1 MNRDRF
7 PFLFSKHSISEL
19 TSLGIYLNVQ
29 STIFETMRHINFILI
44 FAFSGLLLCS
54 CEDEQTDPAE
64 NQKDAVTSLL
74 ESIDGGD
81 VRGSSIGDGIEDV
94 LQREKKNVVY
104 NMPDE
109 ITCRIPLSMKDST
122 FYDITYNFNDQGLY
136 VIELDLFP
144 ASIEDSKSLFKEFK
158 SFYDQRYGASTADD
172 GYTTWFAKS
181 GHGTDV
187 EITMIEESK
196 EMNRPYLGV
205 TFYEHSIND

>member
-1 MNRDRF
+1 MHLWSLSVRF
-7 PFLFSKHSISEL
+7 LCFVAVAILLGSCGDQHTEEKQAEKSEL
-19 TSLGIYLNVQ
+19 SQ
-29 STIFETMRHINFILI
+29 
-44 FAFSGLLLCS
+44 
-54 CEDEQTDPAE
+54 
-64 NQKDAVTSLL
+64 LL
-74 ESIDGGD
+74 ESMDGGD
-81 VRGSSIGDGIEDV
+81 VRGNSIGDGMDDV
-94 LQREKKNVVY
+94 LQREKNNIVY

-144 ASIEDSKSLFKEFK
+144 ASESDAQKLFGEFR
-158 SFYDQRYGASTADD
+158 SFYDLRYGASTADD

-181 GHGTDV
+181 EHGTDV

-196 EMNRPYLGV
+196 EMQRPYLGV

>member
-1 MNRDRF
+1 
-7 PFLFSKHSISEL
+7 
-19 TSLGIYLNVQ
+19 
-29 STIFETMRHINFILI
+29 MRHIDLI
-44 FAFSGLLLCS
+44 MLYAFLLVLLSSCS
-54 CEDEQTDPAE
+54 SDQAPASE
-64 NQKDAVTSLL
+64 NQEDAITRLL

-81 VRGSSIGDGIEDV
+81 VRGSSIGDGIETV
-94 LQREKKNVVY
+94 RKREKKNIVY

-122 FYDITYNFNDQGLY
+122 FYDITYNFNNQGLY

-144 ASIEDSKSLFKEFK
+144 AKLEDAQWLFQEFK
-158 SFYDQRYGASTADD
+158 HFYDLRYGSSSADD

-181 GHGTDV
+181 SHGTDV

>member
-1 MNRDRF
+1 MNRF
-7 PFLFSKHSISEL
+7 PFLFSKDSIRDL
-19 TSLGIYLNVQ
+19 TLLNSYLNVQ
-29 STIFETMRHINFILI
+29 STIFGTMRHINYTLI
-44 FAFSGLLLCS
+44 FAFSGLLLFS
-54 CEDEQTDPAE
+54 CADEQTDPAD
-64 NQKDAVTSLL
+64 NQKEAISGLL

-81 VRGSSIGDGIEDV
+81 VRGSSIGDGMEDV

-144 ASIEDSKSLFKEFK
+144 ASIEASQSLFNEFK
-158 SFYDQRYGASTADD
+158 SFYDLRYGASTADD

>member
-1 MNRDRF
+1 MN
-7 PFLFSKHSISEL
+7 
-19 TSLGIYLNVQ
+19 GQ
-29 STIFETMRHINFILI
+29 STIFELMRHIIFISI
-44 FAFSGLLLCS
+44 FGLCGFLLFSCS
-54 CEDEQTDPAE
+54 DEGSKEQGNSGDTLS
-64 NQKDAVTSLL
+64 SLL

-144 ASIEDSKSLFKEFK
+144 ASIEASQSLFEEFK
-158 SFYDQRYGASTADD
+158 SFYDLRYGASTADD

>member
-1 MNRDRF
+1 MHLWSLSVRF
-7 PFLFSKHSISEL
+7 LCFVAVTILLASCGEQNAEEKQPEKSEL
-19 TSLGIYLNVQ
+19 SQ
-29 STIFETMRHINFILI
+29 
-44 FAFSGLLLCS
+44 
-54 CEDEQTDPAE
+54 
-64 NQKDAVTSLL
+64 LL

-81 VRGSSIGDGIEDV
+81 VRGNSIGDGMDDV
-94 LQREKKNVVY
+94 LQREKNNIVY

-144 ASIEDSKSLFKEFK
+144 ANENDAQKLFGEFR
-158 SFYDQRYGASTADD
+158 SFYDLRYGASTADD

-181 GHGTDV
+181 EHGTDV

-196 EMNRPYLGV
+196 EMQRPYLGV